1 MRGGQRW
8 TRSARATHEVRLLDY
23 MNTSNMN
30 KYTQRDGRG
39 TTNFILVARAEGLG
53 EARSRTVKRA
63 PRPTKGA
70 GARGAAAASD
80 AKTTP
85 TAWHGEVDALG
96 RRAWRGVELRGKR
109 KLQPLCAAS
118 CKPTVKGAD
127 GWASAS
133 VVAAKGATTQDS

>member
-1 MRGGQRW
+1 MSSRLGSNAKLDATRAEMRGGQRW

-39 TTNFILVARAEGLG
+39 TTNFILVARAERLG

-70 GARGAAAASD
+70 GVSGEAAARD
-80 AKTTP
+80 ARTTLWGL
-85 TAWHGEVDALG
+85 A
-96 RRAWRGVELRGKR
+96 RRGGGAELTGMAVRR
-109 KLQPLCAAS
+109 IAE
-118 CKPTVKGAD
+118 
-127 GWASAS
+127 
-133 VVAAKGATTQDS
+133 